1 MAQFVKLK
9 GNKNENVRVLD
20 QMITFVDGTVTV
32 EEESI
37 ANVLRALSAEYQ
49 ELVSEPDEGAV
60 SEEQETQEPSEVV
73 QSAPKTRKTPTKK

>member
-1 MAQFVKLK
+1 
-9 GNKNENVRVLD
+9 
-20 QMITFVDGTVTV
+20 MITFVDGTVTV